1 MKTKH
6 IACWLLSL
14 SFFSTA
20 PAQSILSAEFLGNIT
35 KDALQLQFFQ
45 PFHCGADRYRVTYE
59 TTDVTGAPTV
69 ASGLV
74 CLPDDLQFKYPL
86 ACYMH
91 GTSST
96 NDEVPSNL
104 VFDSDIAVALCG
116 KGYVSF
122 APDYLGL
129 GVSPG
134 IHPYVHAASEAW
146 VGTDLLQATVAF
158 AEQAGVTLNGQ
169 LFLTG
174 YSQGGHAAM
183 AMHRKVDQ
191 ELAGAFTVTAAAPM
205 SGPYSIGEVMRDLIL
220 SGAEYDRPG
229 YLVNTIISYQYVYGD
244 LFADFADAFRPEY
257 LPVVAQYWQ
266 DEIGLGELNDALTD
280 LLQAN
285 EGAVIPL
292 KVLRDEF
299 VQAVS
304 DQADHPANQR
314 MSENDTYT
322 WTPVAPTRLLYC
334 AADEQVPYENSTLAA
349 TAMTAA
355 GAPDVQA
362 VNISSFSNHL
372 TCAFLAVPTMIN
384 FFAQYQQLEPLV
396 DVAEA
401 TRSAMSVYPNPAQ
414 DRLTVSGLSRAGTL
428 QVFDATGRCVRHFS
442 LPAAGTHTL
451 DLGDLEPGYYWL
463 RLSGQPGVTH
473 PLVVTH

>member
-1 MKTKH
+1 MKSKRSVL
-6 IACWLLSL
+6 WLLPL
-14 SFFSTA
+14 FLLGTA
-20 PAQSILSAEFLGNIT
+20 HAQSILSAEFLGNIS

-59 TTDVTGAPTV
+59 TTDVSGAPTV

-74 CLPDDLQFKYPL
+74 CLPDNLQFKYPL

-104 VFDSDIAVALCG
+104 GLDADIAVALCG

-129 GVSPG
+129 GVSQG
-134 IHPYVHAASEAW
+134 VHPYVHAASEAW
-146 VGTDLLQATVAF
+146 AGTDLMKATSAF
-158 AEQAGVTLNGQ
+158 AAQAGVGLNGQ

-183 AMHRKVDQ
+183 AMHRMVDQ
-191 ELAGAFTVTAAAPM
+191 ELGGAFTVTAAAPM
-205 SGPYSIGEVMRDLIL
+205 SGPYSIGDVMRALIL

-244 LFADFADAFRPEY
+244 LFAGFEDAFRPEY
-257 LPVVAQYWQ
+257 LPVVEEYWQ
-266 DEIGLGELNDALTD
+266 DAIGLGEMNDMLTD
-280 LLQAN
+280 LLIAN
-285 EGAVIPL
+285 EGSVIPL
-292 KVLRDEF
+292 KVLRDDF
-299 VQAVS
+299 IQAVS
-304 DQADHPANQR
+304 DLPDHPANQR

-322 WTPVAPTRLLYC
+322 WAPSAPTRLLYC

-349 TAMTAA
+349 SAMTAA
-355 GAPDVQA
+355 GATDVQA

-384 FFAQYQQLEPLV
+384 FFSQYQQLEPLV
-396 DVAEA
+396 GVLEA
-401 TRSAMSVYPNPAQ
+401 SDTPLSVRPNPV
-414 DRLTVSGLSRAGTL
+414 REEVRVSGISGPGIL
-428 QVFDATGRCVRHFS
+428 QLYDATGRCVLTRS
-442 LPAAGTHTL
+442 VTDAGTETL
-451 DLGDLEPGYYWL
+451 ALGNLVPGYYWL
-463 RLSGQPGVTH
+463 RISSHPATVL
-473 PLVVTH
+473 PLVVAR